1 MIKSAFFIVA
11 LFQFLSYV
19 NAGSYTFELPDGDSR
34 CFYGMLREKERTTV
48 EFQVISGGN
57 FDVDVTFRDP
67 FKNVVKSFQR
77 EQYDYF
83 DLDVQVAGEHEAS
96 ILFGDRNIWLN
107 EFSSVTHKVVYMNWE
122 MESEREKDLSDDQ
135 QSPLT
140 MMDSVVVAIHENL
153 RKAASAQTK
162 VRLQEASSRS
172 FVEALNDRV
181 TLGSIIHALVI
192 VVVAVGQ
199 VYLLRSLFKEPTHH
213 RIARA
218 TPMSTVHN
226 VGY

>member
-83 DLDVQVAGEHEAS
+83 DLDVQVAGEHELCFS
-96 ILFGDRNIWLN
+96 N